1 MDMERQWELAGGGTL
16 CCQEVGERVV
26 LRADCPADGA
36 GLYKVWLH
44 SGGNGRFL
52 LGTLAPEG
60 GRLCLRRTVT
70 RAELERRHCW
80 PVTGGERVLA
90 FAFSGQA
97 GPWQP
102 WRGEHL
108 PTKDPVLRS
117 CLTAGPGLLFRRMGE
132 GFQMAQFLDDG
143 RPLALA
149 PLFCMAW
156 GGQEQGHPL
165 LIWSFDSQGWPVIN
179 RH

>member
-1 MDMERQWELAGGGTL
+1 MERQWELAGGGTL
-16 CCQEVGERVV
+16 CCQEAGERVA

-52 LGTLAPEG
+52 LGTLTPEG

-97 GPWQP
+97 GPWRRASAHQ
-102 WRGEHL
+102 
-108 PTKDPVLRS
+108 RS
-117 CLTAGPGLLFRRMGE
+117 GAAELF
-132 GFQMAQFLDDG
+132 DG
-143 RPLALA
+143 RPGAA
-149 PLFCMAW
+149 VPPY
-156 GGQEQGHPL
+156 GRRVSDG
-165 LIWSFDSQGWPVIN
+165 PVSG
-179 RH
+179 